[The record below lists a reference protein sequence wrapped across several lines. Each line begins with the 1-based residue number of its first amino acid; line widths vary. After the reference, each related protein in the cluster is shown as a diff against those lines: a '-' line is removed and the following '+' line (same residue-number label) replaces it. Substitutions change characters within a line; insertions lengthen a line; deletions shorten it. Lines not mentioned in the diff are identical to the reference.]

1 VLLCLKKLKIIHSY
15 TRELAIGN
23 LIAKGKRMK
32 KRLILAAALFIL
44 GILSIVIGV
53 KDFSLA
59 GVLSGNNNDLHIL
72 LVSRLPRL
80 LSIIITGAGLSI
92 SGQIMQTI
100 TSNRFV
106 SPSTAGTMEWCK
118 FGILISII
126 LAGGQ
131 SKILKILLAFVIAFL
146 GNLLFVYIV
155 QRIKYKNTVLVPLV
169 GMMLGSVVSS
179 LTMFLAYRYDLIQ
192 NISSWLQGSFSLII
206 KGNFELLYLGFP
218 LVILAYMYAGKFTVA
233 GMGESFATNLGV
245 SYKKIINIGLLIVSL
260 LTTTIVVTVGSI
272 AFVGL
277 IIPNLVSM
285 YRGDNLKYTLA
296 DTAILGSLFLLVCD
310 IIGRIIIYPY
320 EVSISVVV
328 SILGSIIFLFII
340 FSKKG
345 KA

>member
-1 VLLCLKKLKIIHSY
+1 
-15 TRELAIGN
+15 
-23 LIAKGKRMK
+23 MK
-32 KRLILAAALFIL
+32 KRLILTAALFIL

-100 TSNRFV
+100 TGNRFV

-179 LTMFLAYRYDLIQ
+179 LTMFMAYRYDLIQ
-192 NISSWLQGSFSLII
+192 NISSWLQGGFSLII

-218 LVILAYMYAGKFTVA
+218 LVIIAYMYAGKFTVA

-285 YRGDNLKYTLA
+285 YRGDNLKYTLV
-296 DTAILGSLFLLVCD
+296 DTAILGSLFLLACD

>member
-1 VLLCLKKLKIIHSY
+1 VLKKIKIIHSY

-23 LIAKGKRMK
+23 LIVKEKHMK
-32 KRLILAAALFIL
+32 KRLILTAALFIL

-285 YRGDNLKYTLA
+285 YRGDNLKYTLV
-296 DTAILGSLFLLVCD
+296 DTAILGSLFLLACD

>member
-1 VLLCLKKLKIIHSY
+1 
-15 TRELAIGN
+15 
-23 LIAKGKRMK
+23 MK
-32 KRLILAAALFIL
+32 KRLILLTALFA
-44 GILSIVIGV
+44 LSVVSIAIGV
-53 KDFSLA
+53 KDFSLV
-59 GVLSGNNNDLHIL
+59 GLLSGNYNDLHIL

-80 LSIIITGAGLSI
+80 LSIVITGAGLSI

-100 TSNRFV
+100 TGNRFV

-118 FGILISII
+118 FGILIAII

-131 SKILKILLAFVIAFL
+131 SKILKILLAFVIAFI
-146 GNLLFVYIV
+146 GNLLFVYII

-179 LTMFLAYRYDLIQ
+179 LTMFIAYRYDLIQ

-218 LVILAYMYAGKFTVA
+218 LVVLAYMYAGKFTVA

-245 SYKKIINIGLLIVSL
+245 NYKKIINIGLLIVSL

-310 IIGRIIIYPY
+310 IIGRIIIHPY

-345 KA
+345 NA

>member
-1 VLLCLKKLKIIHSY
+1 
-15 TRELAIGN
+15 
-23 LIAKGKRMK
+23 MK
-32 KRLILAAALFIL
+32 KRLILTAAIFIL

-59 GVLSGNNNDLHIL
+59 GVLGGNNNDLHIL

-285 YRGDNLKYTLA
+285 YRGDNLKYTLV
-296 DTAILGSLFLLVCD
+296 DTAILGSLFLLACD

>member
-1 VLLCLKKLKIIHSY
+1 
-15 TRELAIGN
+15 
-23 LIAKGKRMK
+23 MK
-32 KRLILAAALFIL
+32 KRLILTAALFIL

-59 GVLSGNNNDLHIL
+59 GVLGGNNNDLHIL

-106 SPSTAGTMEWCK
+106 SPSTAGTIEWCK

-285 YRGDNLKYTLA
+285 YRGDNLKYTLV
-296 DTAILGSLFLLVCD
+296 DTAILGSLFLLACD

>member
-1 VLLCLKKLKIIHSY
+1 
-15 TRELAIGN
+15 
-23 LIAKGKRMK
+23 MK

-53 KDFSLA
+53 NDFSLA
-59 GVLSGNNNDLHIL
+59 GVLGGNNNDLHIL

-106 SPSTAGTMEWCK
+106 SPSTAGAMEWCK

-285 YRGDNLKYTLA
+285 YRGDNLKYTLV
-296 DTAILGSLFLLVCD
+296 DTAILGSLFLLACD

>member
-1 VLLCLKKLKIIHSY
+1 
-15 TRELAIGN
+15 
-23 LIAKGKRMK
+23 MK
-32 KRLILAAALFIL
+32 KRLILLTALFA
-44 GILSIVIGV
+44 LSIISIAIGV

-59 GVLSGNNNDLHIL
+59 GVLSGNYNDLHIL

-80 LSIIITGAGLSI
+80 LSIVITGAGLSI

-100 TSNRFV
+100 TGNKFV

-118 FGILISII
+118 FGVLMAII

-131 SKILKILLAFVIAFL
+131 YKIFKILIAFIVAFV
-146 GNLLFVYIV
+146 GNLLFIYII
-155 QRIKYKNTVLVPLV
+155 QRIKFKNTVIVPLV

-179 LTMFLAYRYDLIQ
+179 LTMFVAYRFDLIQ

-206 KGNFELLYLGFP
+206 KGNYELLYLGIP
-218 LVILAYMYAGKFTVA
+218 LVIIAYMYAGKFTVA
-233 GMGESFATNLGV
+233 GMGESFATNLGL
-245 SYKKIINIGLLIVSL
+245 SYKKVITLGLLIVSL
-260 LTTTIVVTVGSI
+260 LTTTIVVTIGSI

-285 YRGDNLKYTLA
+285 YRGDNLKHTLA

-310 IIGRIIIYPY
+310 IIGRVIIYPY

-328 SILGSIIFLFII
+328 SILGSVIFLFII